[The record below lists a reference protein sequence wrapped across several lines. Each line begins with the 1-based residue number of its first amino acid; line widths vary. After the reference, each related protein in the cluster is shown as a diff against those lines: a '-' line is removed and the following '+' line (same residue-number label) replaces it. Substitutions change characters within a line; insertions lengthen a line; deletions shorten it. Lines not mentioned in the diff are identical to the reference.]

1 MTANDAPAGVASA
14 GGATGITANAWKAF
28 NRSSSTYY
36 LGANSAGSTW
46 PAGWIK
52 FDFGSNVTI
61 GGYDVVSQDTE
72 ASGYDIS
79 LWKLE
84 GSTDDST
91 WVELH
96 DMDTQITNWGNGE
109 RRNYTVTS
117 PGAYRYYRIIYTR
130 TGHTIPDAGGRTP
143 RIGFIQMYAASAA
156 PNVTLVSNAVT
167 ALAVPT
173 SVFTILYHETV
184 DSVTL
189 NSDLLVYA
197 SRDGG
202 TNYTAGTLAVAT
214 ALAGNQQIL
223 TATVDVSGQPSGVAM
238 KWKIVTANAKS
249 QRIHAISQQWS

>member
-1 MTANDAPAGVASA
+1 MTANDAPAGVASS
-14 GGATGITANAWKAF
+14 GGDTGNDANAYKAF
-28 NRSSSTYY
+28 NRSSSTRW
-36 LGANSAGSTW
+36 LGVNSAGSTW
-46 PAGWIK
+46 AVGFIK
-52 FDFGSNVTI
+52 YDFGSNVTI
-61 GGYDVVSQDTE
+61 GGYDMVAGNLE
-72 ASGYDIS
+72 ASAYNIS

-96 DMDTQITNWGNGE
+96 DMDTHITNWGNSE

-117 PGAYRYYRIIYTR
+117 PGAYRYYRISYTR
-130 TGHTIPDAGGRTP
+130 AGHTIPDAGGRVP
-143 RIGFIQMYAASAA
+143 NHGFIQMYAASAA